1 MSNKLLVFV
10 VDDEQIMLDMLES
23 VLEDSC
29 LVETF
34 VSAGD
39 CLKRLESQS
48 PDLFL
53 LDVSMPEMDGYAFCE
68 KLKGEANTSAI
79 PVMFLS
85 GHDDIDTR
93 LRCYEVGAE
102 DFIRKPFSASDLIKK
117 ITVATRMI
125 VENRSLRHET
135 GYAQQT
141 AMSAM
146 TGMGELGV
154 VLHFLRQSFAC
165 NTLDDLGQ
173 QLLAAMQQYDLQS
186 AVRLTVR
193 DEVVTLSAHGRDLPL
208 EKGVLEHVRHS
219 GRIFQF
225 KSRCVFNYG
234 RVTLMVNNM
243 PVDDEERCGR
253 IRDNAALLAEGAD
266 ARLSAIE
273 TARLAEERR
282 EGIESALPYVGETLD
297 ALQENY
303 RRVCFNLTEVM
314 IEFQE
319 AQLKSFIHLGL
330 TEAQEEHI
338 SSTSSA
344 YLRQMVSTQ
353 DESLKVVE
361 QLTKLG
367 SMLNKLV
374 EQD

>member
-1 MSNKLLVFV
+1 MPNKLLVFV

-29 LVETF
+29 SVETF
-34 VSAGD
+34 VSAKD
-39 CLKRLESQS
+39 CLKRLEEQT

-53 LDVSMPEMDGYAFCE
+53 LDVTMPVMDGYAFCE
-68 KLKGEANTSAI
+68 KLKADANTSDI

-93 LRCYEVGAE
+93 LRCYEVGAD
-102 DFIRKPFSASDLIKK
+102 DFIRKPFTASELIKK
-117 ITVATRMI
+117 IKVATRLI
-125 VENRSLRHET
+125 VEKRSLHHQA
-135 GYAQQT
+135 GYAQHT
-141 AMSAM
+141 AMSGM
-146 TGMGELGV
+146 TSMGELGV

-165 NTLDDLGQ
+165 NTMDDLGQ

-186 AVRLTVR
+186 AVRLNIR
-193 DEVVTLSAHGRDLPL
+193 DEVMTLSANGRDLPL

-243 PVDDEERCGR
+243 PVEDEERCGR

-266 ARLSAIE
+266 ARLRAIE
-273 TARLAEERR
+273 VARLAEEQR

-303 RRVCFNLTEVM
+303 RRTCFNLTQVM

-319 AQLKSFIHLGL
+319 AQLKSFMHLGL

-344 YLRQMVSTQ
+344 YMRRMVSTQ

-361 QLTKLG
+361 QLTRLG

-374 EQD
+374 EEE